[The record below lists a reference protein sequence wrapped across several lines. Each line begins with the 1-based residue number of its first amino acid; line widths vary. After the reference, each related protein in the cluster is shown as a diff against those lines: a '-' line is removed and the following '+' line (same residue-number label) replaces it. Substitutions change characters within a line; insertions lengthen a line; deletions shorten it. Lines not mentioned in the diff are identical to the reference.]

1 MREEGEEGGRA
12 GGAEAPA
19 VSVNTNEIRPQR
31 QPETLPVGI
40 FVHVILICSNP
51 FRDNPNL
58 RPRLFPPPP
67 FILSPQMLD
76 ILEVF
81 VRENNYTY
89 MKMDGTTTIA
99 SRQPL
104 IARYNEVRITL
115 PLLPSRPL
123 LNGCFHVSPAKESRP
138 SPGTK
143 TCQWIFLTL
152 RWEG

>member
-1 MREEGEEGGRA
+1 MCAAVLVKPSGVCVCECEG
-12 GGAEAPA
+12 EAPA
-19 VSVNTNEIRPQR
+19 VSVNTNEIIPQR

-40 FVHVILICSNP
+40 FVHVILICTNP

-58 RPRLFPPPP
+58 RPLFSPPPP
-67 FILSPQMLD
+67 PPLIFSRQMLD

-89 MKMDGTTTIA
+89 MKMDGTTAIA

-115 PLLPSRPL
+115 PTP
-123 LNGCFHVSPAKESRP
+123 NGSACLRRKNPVPPRERM
-138 SPGTK
+138 
-143 TCQWIFLTL
+143 CQWIFHTL